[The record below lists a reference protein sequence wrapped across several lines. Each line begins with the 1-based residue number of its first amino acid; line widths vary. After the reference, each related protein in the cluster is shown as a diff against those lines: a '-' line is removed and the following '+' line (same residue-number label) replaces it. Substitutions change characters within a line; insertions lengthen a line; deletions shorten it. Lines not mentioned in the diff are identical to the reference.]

1 MLKRALKQTILRI
14 GCTGQLKN
22 ATAQARGG
30 GLIFANAI
38 QFNGTAFPKRSSRP
52 RDRKMPRLFPALR
65 IQSHSLEGARRICR
79 EKAHWREG
87 NGIIANRRQL
97 IMNFRK
103 MISAAFASILLLT
116 LAACDETRDAEDR
129 SAGKIHVIFDT
140 DANNEVDDQH
150 ALAYLLFSGGHFNVI
165 GVTVNATSS
174 PDGFSTESEV
184 RDHYDEARRVMQL
197 CGELYGKI
205 PLLTGAQGSFEEIRT
220 HLADDGFDG
229 HEAVRFIIEE
239 ALKERDDKLVLL
251 PVGKLTN
258 IALALEKE
266 PAIAENVR
274 IVWLGSNYPRT
285 GEHNKVW
292 DKEAMKTI
300 LDVDVP
306 FEFVTVR
313 YGDPSGTDA
322 VKVTQA
328 QILHR
333 MPGLGPKVSKPVT
346 GRHGGEFD
354 NWGDYSANLF
364 EMYSMYG
371 DPPSRA
377 LFDMAAVAILKNPGW
392 AERRAIP
399 APILDIE
406 GDVWVER
413 PENPRQLILWEW
425 FDIYGI
431 MNDFFLTM
439 ENPVLVNVP

>member
-1 MLKRALKQTILRI
+1 MNLSKYVLLT
-14 GCTGQLKN
+14 
-22 ATAQARGG
+22 
-30 GLIFANAI
+30 
-38 QFNGTAFPKRSSRP
+38 TAFFLI
-52 RDRKMPRLFPALR
+52 LF
-65 IQSHSLEGARRICR
+65 S
-79 EKAHWREG
+79 
-87 NGIIANRRQL
+87 
-97 IMNFRK
+97 
-103 MISAAFASILLLT
+103 IS
-116 LAACDETRDAEDR
+116 CVEAELQHEQQVQ
-129 SAGKIHVIFDT
+129 KIDVIYDT

-150 ALAYLLFSGGHFNVI
+150 ALAYLLFNGDYFNVV

-174 PDGFSTESEV
+174 PDGFDIESDV
-184 RDHYDEARRVMQL
+184 QDHYDEARRVMQL
-197 CGELYGKI
+197 CGDLYGII
-205 PLLTGAQGSFEEIRT
+205 PLLTGAQDSFEEIRI
-220 HLADDGFDG
+220 HLDQDDFDG
-229 HEAVRFIIEE
+229 SPAVNFIIEE
-239 ALKERDDKLVLL
+239 ALKERDHKLVLL

-292 DKEAMKTI
+292 DKESMNYI
-300 LDVDVP
+300 LDQDVE

-333 MPGLGPKVSKPVT
+333 MPGLGPEISEPVV
-346 GRHGGEFD
+346 GRHGGEFN

-371 DPPSRA
+371 SPPSRA
-377 LFDMAAVAILKNPGW
+377 LFDMAAVAILKNPDW
-392 AERRAIP
+392 AERKIIP
-399 APILDIE
+399 APIMDIE
-406 GDVWVER
+406 NDVWVDR
-413 PENPRQLILWEW
+413 PENERELVLWEW

-439 ENPVLVNVP
+439 ENPVIVDTP